1 MPFKITYIQVLLVI
15 GGAIIGFALNYLA
28 NKIANDKLF
37 KQLKAEIDAIKSKQQ
52 TSRLSAQ
59 ENEYLLQ
66 LQGALTILNK
76 KL

>member
-1 MPFKITYIQVLLVI
+1 MPFKITYIQILLVI